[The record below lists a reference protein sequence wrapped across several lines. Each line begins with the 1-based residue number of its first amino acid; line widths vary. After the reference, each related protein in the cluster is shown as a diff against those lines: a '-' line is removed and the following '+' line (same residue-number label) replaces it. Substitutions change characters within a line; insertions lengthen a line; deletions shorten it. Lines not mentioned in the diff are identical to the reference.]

1 MKNYEF
7 YVDDNNKLVYIEVDD
22 DKHKRLYGESA
33 YKMFDK
39 VMHADNRKYFK
50 VRTEGN
56 DKVLTKDVV
65 ITIKDYNTTM
75 SKIYEFKKKGV
86 KKAFIKAAV
95 GLAGA
100 VTIGVIATSLIK
112 LDEKEHI
119 LPDIETIQEDDSVEI
134 IPLEQEINEYVE
146 SLANSSTEVLPPSDN
161 IAYVDATARY
171 DEQLD
176 YNVSLHKDNI
186 EKACNKWGVD
196 PNLMTDI
203 FKQES
208 SGGTA
213 KNIGQVQFESW
224 HDMKLVCYNFEKGK
238 YQTIILTNDSSKYK
252 RGENEPEYVFI
263 SEEEMKNPY
272 TAISA
277 STLILSYIYNHDG
290 NRNLTRSVV
299 MYNQGMTAADKVYQ
313 EQARVENIPYEE
325 LINDETNTRYA
336 EYSYVL
342 DKKDKKGNKKKH
354 GDPLYI
360 PHVFSQS
367 SPTFNL
373 DDGKEYTMRYF
384 EDNTEKA
391 NTTRYQSSNTKR
403 IASMY

>member
-1 MKNYEF
+1 MKESVFSINERN
-7 YVDDNNKLVYIEVDD
+7 VLVYLEYINGVEF
-22 DKHKRLYGESA
+22 KRLYGDSA
-33 YKMFDK
+33 RAQYKKINKKDYEEIIDGKDK
-39 VMHADNRKYFK
+39 IYM
-50 VRTEGN
+50 GN
-56 DKVLTKDVV
+56 GV
-65 ITIKDYNTTM
+65 ITIEDYKKLENVLQGNTKM
-75 SKIYEFKKKGV
+75 FKKALIG
-86 KKAFIKAAV
+86 F
-95 GLAGA
+95 AGIA
-100 VTIGVIATSLIK
+100 TIGVVAAGIMKLNDDEEKKQIK
-112 LDEKEHI
+112 PE
-119 LPDIETIQEDDSVEI
+119 IETIQEDDSVEI
-134 IPLEQEINEYVE
+134 IPLEQEIDEYVE
-146 SLANSSTEVLPPSDN
+146 GLANSNTEVLPPSDN

-171 DEQLD
+171 DEKLD

-403 IASMY
+403 IASVY